1 MLTYSKCSTKVHSV
15 NRIYVLQV
23 PLGVLFKSKEK
34 NDGMTDILKALHTYV
49 PVVDTVHHSI
59 VDVDGSIE
67 PVTINEQK
75 MYKILF
81 GGDQL
86 TVERARNIQRV
97 RDNSDSALHRM
108 DGLVPVSEDWHSKMC
123 LYKV

>member
-1 MLTYSKCSTKVHSV
+1 M
-15 NRIYVLQV
+15 
-23 PLGVLFKSKEK
+23 LFKSEQK

-97 RDNSDSALHRM
+97 RDNSDTASHRM

>member
-1 MLTYSKCSTKVHSV
+1 M
-15 NRIYVLQV
+15 
-23 PLGVLFKSKEK
+23 LFKSEQK

-67 PVTINEQK
+67 PVMINEQ

-97 RDNSDSALHRM
+97 RDNSDTVSHHM

>member
-1 MLTYSKCSTKVHSV
+1 M
-15 NRIYVLQV
+15 
-23 PLGVLFKSKEK
+23 LFKSEQK

-67 PVTINEQK
+67 PVTIMEQK

-86 TVERARNIQRV
+86 TVERAQNIQRV
-97 RDNSDSALHRM
+97 RDNSDTASHRM

-123 LYKV
+123 FYKV